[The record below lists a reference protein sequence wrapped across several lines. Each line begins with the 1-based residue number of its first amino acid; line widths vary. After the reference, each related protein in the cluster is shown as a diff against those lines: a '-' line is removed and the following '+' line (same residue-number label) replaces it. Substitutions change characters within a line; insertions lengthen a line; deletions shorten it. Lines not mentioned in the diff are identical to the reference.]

1 MRNNGANADSAD
13 SPSTPLK
20 SPRPSSNPL
29 QDHVL
34 PSVEFTFSCSPS
46 SAGRLT
52 PISSVD
58 DSLDHQ
64 VERRSLTPNTQSLF
78 QNLRLSEAMRQPI
91 NSSQTDPSS
100 GPRES
105 GLTPNSHHTTYRD
118 LYNATPS
125 PGGAPSTEP
134 SQRRPQTPSSPLGS
148 VSSHS
153 GNTAAE
159 DSDRDNDPGSD
170 EDSQQNNNSDDDD
183 NDEDYLYNIRQE
195 ELPQVPIYDIRLQDA
210 LRNVRGEL
218 ADLAQVMSRRELAQD
233 PTTAFHELYKQTLEA
248 SRFAYPATRTVGF
261 IGDSGMGKSSL
272 INSILDQEGLARSSG
287 DGAACTTVVTEFR
300 SVNEE
305 HPHNYTIEADFM
317 NNAEIRELLEE
328 LLANVRKY
336 YTDAYREVRDAAE
349 QEDIKV
355 AARRAWDTLLSLFPN
370 QPALDLDFL
379 SRDGEDAVESIVT
392 TLEEWAMA
400 GLDHRPGGRDSLRY
414 SAVARHADECME
426 QLDNLMADAREG
438 DRPAL
443 WPFVKLIRV
452 YLRSPILRTG
462 LVLADLPGFR
472 DLNYARERA
481 TERYLRHSCDEVF
494 IVSTIIRC
502 TTDQSIGDIIRRC
515 AEGQPIRIVCTRS
528 EDVDARET
536 ARTCSAGDAR
546 RILDLDSRIQT
557 LARRIR
563 QMRSRR
569 RQGSGSRSQNLA
581 AEELALSDEK
591 ETLEFELKRFLILR
605 RNRGVTES
613 LSRAWSNQARVF
625 CVSNKLYADH
635 RANDPE
641 QANGYLELSGI
652 TELRRYCQ
660 SVPADAQLRA
670 TESFLQNQVPALLGS
685 LTQWALAGSDAVT
698 AGRAE
703 VLRDALNEAE
713 QTLQRSIASPR
724 SGVRL
729 AQSSLERQFSDL
741 IIQTIRNSRNNW
753 RDHAVD
759 ASREWATWH
768 HSTYAAWCRNYGTHQ
783 TAKQSYRCW
792 NEEILGPGSD
802 QLSIRWDTMLGW
814 LEEKRDE
821 LDEEVSDIFEH
832 ICDSIEEHHDIAPD
846 SLGNLLLNMETR
858 QRCIVDAIHSSLDD
872 LLYAT
877 EKIKAD
883 AIGGHASSYIAGV
896 MRPVY
901 NTCREQ
907 YGTGSDSRRKQTM
920 NRHLS
925 SSPLFLELAN
935 SLTGDYRELIE
946 TTFNQLDRKL
956 REELSNIS
964 RDVRASVTVEGE
976 TSEAG
981 QDPRHAEELKRRV
994 GVIQDALAHAQTIV
1008 REVRQ

>member
-1 MRNNGANADSAD
+1 MRDNGANA
-13 SPSTPLK
+13 PSTPLK

-34 PSVEFTFSCSPS
+34 PSVEFTFSFSPS

-52 PISSVD
+52 PISSVE

-64 VERRSLTPNTQSLF
+64 VERRSLTANTQSLF
-78 QNLRLSEAMRQPI
+78 QNLRLSEAMRHP
-91 NSSQTDPSS
+91 NHSSQTDPSS

-125 PGGAPSTEP
+125 PGGASSKEP

-153 GNTAAE
+153 PNLHPADSGDTAAK
-159 DSDRDNDPGSD
+159 DSDRDNDPESD
-170 EDSQQNNNSDDDD
+170 EDSLQINNSEDDDD
-183 NDEDYLYNIRQE
+183 DEDYLYNIRQE
-195 ELPQVPIYDIRLQDA
+195 ELPQVPIYDIRLQNA

-305 HPHNYTIEADFM
+305 HPQNYTIEADFM
-317 NNAEIRELLEE
+317 DNAEIRELLEE
-328 LLANVRKY
+328 LLSSVRKY
-336 YTDAYREVRDAAE
+336 YTDAYRDVRDATE
-349 QEDIKV
+349 QEDIK
-355 AARRAWDTLLSLFPN
+355 AAAKRAWDTLLSLFPN
-370 QPALDLDFL
+370 QPALELDFL

-400 GLDHRPGGRDSLRY
+400 GLDHRPGGRDSLLY

-426 QLDNLMADAREG
+426 QLDNLMADSREG

-515 AEGQPIRIVCTRS
+515 AQGQPIRIVCTRS

-536 ARTCSAGDAR
+536 ARTSSAGDAR
-546 RILDLDSRIQT
+546 HILDLDSRIQN

-563 QMRSRR
+563 QIRSRR
-569 RQGSGSRSQNLA
+569 RQASGSRSQNLA
-581 AEELALSDEK
+581 AEELALR
-591 ETLEFELKRFLILR
+591 LKRLLIVR
-605 RNRGVTES
+605 RNKRVTES

-698 AGRAE
+698 VGRAE

-713 QTLQRSIASPR
+713 QTLQRP
-724 SGVRL
+724 
-729 AQSSLERQFSDL
+729 
-741 IIQTIRNSRNNW
+741 
-753 RDHAVD
+753 
-759 ASREWATWH
+759 
-768 HSTYAAWCRNYGTHQ
+768 
-783 TAKQSYRCW
+783 
-792 NEEILGPGSD
+792 
-802 QLSIRWDTMLGW
+802 
-814 LEEKRDE
+814 
-821 LDEEVSDIFEH
+821 
-832 ICDSIEEHHDIAPD
+832 
-846 SLGNLLLNMETR
+846 
-858 QRCIVDAIHSSLDD
+858 
-872 LLYAT
+872 
-877 EKIKAD
+877 
-883 AIGGHASSYIAGV
+883 
-896 MRPVY
+896 
-901 NTCREQ
+901 
-907 YGTGSDSRRKQTM
+907 
-920 NRHLS
+920 
-925 SSPLFLELAN
+925 
-935 SLTGDYRELIE
+935 
-946 TTFNQLDRKL
+946 
-956 REELSNIS
+956 S
-964 RDVRASVTVEGE
+964 RDIIVTPAQATPGTVGEIMQSMRAGN
-976 TSEAG
+976 G
-981 QDPRHAEELKRRV
+981 QP
-994 GVIQDALAHAQTIV
+994 
-1008 REVRQ
+1008 